1 MEETNILIAMN
12 KPDDVLL
19 TMRALEKNGIGGEV
33 VVASDG
39 AEALDYLL
47 GAVVHDGGERGDEP
61 NLILLDTR
69 LPKIDGLELLS
80 YIREDERTRS
90 LSVAV
95 LTSDERERGVIA
107 GHGLRVDLFIEREI
121 DFTRFSRKF
130 RRLRLLLEGGD
141 SSPGQHDVNVTAG
154 ELP

>member
-95 LTSDERERGVIA
+95 LTSDERERSVIA

-121 DFTRFSRKF
+121 DFTRFSREV
-130 RRLRLLLEGGD
+130 RRLRLLLEEGD
-141 SSPGQHDVNVTAG
+141 SSPGQHD
-154 ELP
+154 